1 MSGQLLFV
9 LNSDML
15 LSFLDSAKQSS
26 LKEDFDLEKTQQYSL
41 KEGFLLRNTQVVFDR
56 LQNENN
62 IVN

>member
-1 MSGQLLFV
+1 
-9 LNSDML
+9 ML

-26 LKEDFDLEKTQQYSL
+26 LKEEFDLENTQQYNL
-41 KEGFLLRNTQVVFDR
+41 KEVFLLRNTQVVFDH